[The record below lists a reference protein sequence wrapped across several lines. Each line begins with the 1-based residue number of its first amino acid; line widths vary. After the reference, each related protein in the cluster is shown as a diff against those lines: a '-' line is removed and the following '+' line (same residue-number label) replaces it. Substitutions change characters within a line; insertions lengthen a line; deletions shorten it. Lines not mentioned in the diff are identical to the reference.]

1 MIYIISQIIKKHNRQ
16 NLNSAETNIV
26 FLPSQQS
33 TNIVEN
39 NICIIRIICIQN
51 TDNIIWIYWIK
62 NVRRNLIWTVF
73 RCCAVVVP
81 YLLKTKNG
89 WMIEPLTY
97 VTYVICFI
105 YVYEWIH
112 ISNTVILN
120 PTDSLQPNY

>member
-51 TDNIIWIYWIK
+51 TDNII
-62 NVRRNLIWTVF
+62 
-73 RCCAVVVP
+73 
-81 YLLKTKNG
+81 
-89 WMIEPLTY
+89 
-97 VTYVICFI
+97 
-105 YVYEWIH
+105 
-112 ISNTVILN
+112 
-120 PTDSLQPNY
+120 